1 MTNPAR
7 SQRAGFTL
15 IEVLVALLVLTIVI
29 LTSLAV
35 FADRSRRMTEAGE
48 MALAW
53 QVLANEA
60 EAQRRQPFGA
70 LAPAEGVPFLTDPT
84 GGGALG
90 DAQGEITVT
99 EEGPYLR
106 ALALRVAW
114 SGGKRSAE
122 TIVYRASTGGGTLW

>member
-1 MTNPAR
+1 MTTSTR
-7 SQRAGFTL
+7 SASSGFTL
-15 IEVLVALLVLTIVI
+15 IEVLVGLLVLTIVI

-35 FADRSRRMTEAGE
+35 FADRSRRMSEAGE

-70 LAPAEGVPFLTDPT
+70 LATADGVSFLTDPT
-84 GGGALG
+84 GGGALK
-90 DAQGEITVT
+90 DAAGKITVT

-106 ALALRVAW
+106 ALAMRIEW
-114 SGGKRSAE
+114 GGGTRSAE

>member
-1 MTNPAR
+1 MTNPTR
-7 SQRAGFTL
+7 SARAGFTL

-60 EAQRRQPFGA
+60 EAQRRQPFGS
-70 LAPAEGVPFLTDPT
+70 LAPADGVAFLTDPT
-84 GGGALG
+84 GGGALA
-90 DAQGEITVT
+90 DAEAGITIT
-99 EEGPYLR
+99 QEGPYLR
-106 ALALRVAW
+106 ALVLRIAW
-114 SGGKRSAE
+114 REGRRTAE
-122 TIVYRASTGGGTLW
+122 TVVYRASTGGGTLW